1 MTKPLFLFIGR
12 SASGKTTVAELLESR
27 SELKTLQSYT
37 TRQKRF
43 ELETGHTFISDEEF
57 DNLKDIIAYTEYNG
71 HRYCAT
77 KAQIDEAD
85 IYVVDISGVETLLE
99 KYHDERPIVVIY
111 FDTSIRTRID
121 RMINRNDPDM
131 AIVSRLYNDEEFDWE
146 NELNKLV
153 WNAKNNEGKNV
164 EIHVVDANRDL
175 DNVLLQTWSFMSSY
189 LEV

>member
-1 MTKPLFLFIGR
+1 MTKPLFLFVGK

-27 SELKTLQSYT
+27 RNLKTLQSYT

-43 ELETGHTFISDEEF
+43 ELETGHTFITDEEF
-57 DNLKDIIAYTEYNG
+57 DNLKEIIAYTEYNN

-85 IYVVDISGVETLLE
+85 IYVIDVAGVEVLLE
-99 KYHDERPIVVIY
+99 KYQDSRPIVVIY

-121 RMINRNDPDM
+121 RMINRNDPDT
-131 AIVSRLYNDEEFDWE
+131 AIISRIYNDEEFEWE
-146 NELNKLV
+146 RELSKLV
-153 WNAKNNEGKNV
+153 WNAKNNENKNV

-175 DNVLLQTWSFMSSY
+175 DNVLLQTWTFMNSY
-189 LEV
+189 LEM